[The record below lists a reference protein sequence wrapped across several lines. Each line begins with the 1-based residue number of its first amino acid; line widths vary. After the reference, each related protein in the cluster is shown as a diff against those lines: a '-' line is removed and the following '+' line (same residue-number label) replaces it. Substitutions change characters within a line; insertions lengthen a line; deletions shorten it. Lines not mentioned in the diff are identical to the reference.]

1 MINPTYWTMRNGQK
15 ISVDDMDINHLKNA
29 LKMVINNRKRA
40 TSAPTTFKVNGE
52 IASEFADMAMLYSIS
67 PELTCQCDEVHE
79 CQQCWEDRKN
89 ESDLNALENSGT
101 EY

>member
-1 MINPTYWTMRNGQK
+1 MMFEDAK
-15 ISVDDMDINHLKNA
+15 DMLI
-29 LKMVINNRKRA
+29 
-40 TSAPTTFKVNGE
+40 
-52 IASEFADMAMLYSIS
+52 LYSIS
-67 PELTCQCDEVHE
+67 PELTCTCDEVHE